1 MLPPAPIY
9 QTATYSIFETYTHHR
24 SRSSF
29 SKIHFVDDDGQITPD
44 ERGNGGFMSTL
55 IPKL

>member
-9 QTATYSIFETYTHHR
+9 QTATYSIFETHTPQI
-24 SRSSF
+24 SLIF
-29 SKIHFVDDDGQITPD
+29 FKNIHFVDDDGQITPD
-44 ERGNGGFMSTL
+44 ERGNGDFMSTL